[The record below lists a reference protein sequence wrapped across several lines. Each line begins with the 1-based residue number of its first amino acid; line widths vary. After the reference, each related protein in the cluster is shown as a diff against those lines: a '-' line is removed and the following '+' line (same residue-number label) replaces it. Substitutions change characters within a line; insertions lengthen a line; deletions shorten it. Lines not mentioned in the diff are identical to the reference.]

1 MSLAWHPHALFIVV
15 FLFFG
20 LVTVLVNFFTVRR
33 LERKYGEA
41 FVREE
46 YERLK

>member
-1 MSLAWHPHALFIVV
+1 GAGAGSALNLMFTRHFQNVAH
-15 FLFFG
+15 G
-20 LVTVLVNFFTVRR
+20 HFTVRR

-41 FVREE
+41 FVRQE